1 MASYILKRKL
11 FTTDILGAEN
21 ELRNAES
28 ILATLSP
35 NSPRYQKLK
44 DNIEARRRSLQTM
57 QQTSQMVP
65 NQVYTTAPAT
75 PSPAPKPTTPPPP
88 PPKPNPTTA
97 APKQN
102 PMNGATKTSNFKLGK
117 VGKGALI
124 GTAVLG
130 TAYLASRQINKNKE
144 KKAQSLQNSNT
155 NV

>member
-11 FTTDILGAEN
+11 FTTDIQGAEH

-28 ILATLSP
+28 ILATLP
-35 NSPRYQKLK
+35 QNSPRYQKLK
-44 DNIEARRRSLQTM
+44 DNIENRRRSLQTM
-57 QQTSQMVP
+57 QQTSQMAP

-75 PSPAPKPTTPPPP
+75 PTPAPKPTTPPPP